1 MNEQQLRDYLLEF
14 DGTIEDRN
22 TDEKL
27 SLFRVGESGTI
38 FAGLEKSADPAR
50 ISLRCD
56 RLLAKNLRQ
65 KYETVLGASKFD
77 PKTWNT
83 VIVTGQ
89 LSDDEVRD
97 LIRLSYNLTTE
108 L

>member
-1 MNEQQLRDYLLEF
+1 MNESDWREFLLKF
-14 DGTIEDRN
+14 EDTVEDN
-22 TDEKL
+22 DTDKSL
-27 SLFRVGESGTI
+27 SLFRIGEAGKI
-38 FAGLEKSADPAR
+38 FAALEKSHSLQ

-56 RLLAKNLRQ
+56 RLLAKTLRER
-65 KYETVLGASKFD
+65 YETVLPAQKFD

-89 LSDDEVRD
+89 LSDEEVKD
-97 LIRLSYNLTTE
+97 LVRLSYNITAE